1 MVRLL
6 VRALKRAVAATAV
19 AGLCVGAAVPASA
32 QSDQERQIGAQVYA
46 QLQQKGEI
54 IKSSPWYRVLN
65 PIADRISQVA
75 DPQYDF
81 PFHFILVHEQQPNAF
96 AVPGGNVYV
105 TDSLM
110 SFVQN
115 QQELAGV
122 LCHETSHDI
131 HHDVVNL
138 NRKNQNLEIGA
149 TVLSILL
156 GHGQNGYVNSAL
168 NIAGSLESLNFS
180 RGVESNAD
188 HKGAYTCAQ
197 AGYNPWG
204 LVWLFQ
210 NFEKADTGGSMEML
224 SDHPTDQHRID
235 NLKREF
241 SSDAA
246 TFGKFHN
253 DINAATPMP
262 KLSTLQGEG
271 SEGPLPGY
279 QT

>member
-1 MVRLL
+1 MLHLIRSP
-6 VRALKRAVAATAV
+6 LKQAAAAAAI
-19 AGLCVGAAVPASA
+19 AGLLLFAAAPALA
-32 QSDQERQIGAQVYA
+32 DDTERQIGAQEYA
-46 QLQQKGEI
+46 LLQQKGEI
-54 IKSSPWYRVLN
+54 VTSSPWYRVLN
-65 PIADRISQVA
+65 PIAARIKRVA
-75 DPQYDF
+75 DPQYDY
-81 PFHFILVHEQQPNAF
+81 PFHFVLVHESAPNAF

-105 TDSLM
+105 TDALM
-110 SFVQN
+110 KFVQN

-138 NRKNQNLEIGA
+138 NRRDQNLQIGA

-156 GHGQNGYVNSAL
+156 GGGRSGIVNGAINV
-168 NIAGSLESLNFS
+168 AGSLESLNFS

-197 AGYNPWG
+197 AGYSPYG

-224 SDHPTDQHRID
+224 SDHPNDQHRID
-235 NLKREF
+235 DLKREF
-241 SSDAA
+241 GSDPA
-246 TFGKFHN
+246 TFGKFRD

-262 KLSTLQGEG
+262 KLSTLEAEG
-271 SEGPLPGY
+271 AAGPMPGY

>member
-1 MVRLL
+1 MLRLIRSPHKL
-6 VRALKRAVAATAV
+6 A
-19 AGLCVGAAVPASA
+19 AGLLAAALLLGPALPA
-32 QSDQERQIGAQVYA
+32 RAADDPERQIGAQEYA

-54 IKSSPWYRVLN
+54 LTSSPWYRILN
-65 PIADRISQVA
+65 PIAERIKRVA
-75 DPQYDF
+75 DPQYTY
-81 PFHFILVHEQQPNAF
+81 PFHFVLVHESSPNAF

-131 HHDVVNL
+131 HHDVMNL
-138 NRKNQNLEIGA
+138 NRKDTNLAIGA

-156 GHGQNGYVNSAL
+156 GGGNNGIVNSAV
-168 NIAGSLESLNFS
+168 NIAGSLQSLNFS
-180 RGVESNAD
+180 RSVESNAD

-197 AGYNPWG
+197 AGYNPYG
-204 LVWLFQ
+204 MIWLFE

-235 NLKREF
+235 DLKREF
-241 SSDAA
+241 ASDAA
-246 TFGKFHN
+246 TFGQFRN
-253 DINAATPMP
+253 DMSAATPMP
-262 KLSTLQGEG
+262 KLATLRAEG
-271 SEGPLPGY
+271 PAGPLPGY